1 MKNFT
6 RIITVC
12 GLSLFVIGAYFGSS
26 RGYGLRNLN
35 NASIRAEAE
44 AKKKSVRGGRY
55 FYGRSIRGGGM
66 RFGK

>member
-6 RIITVC
+6 RVLTVC

-26 RGYGLRNLN
+26 RGFGLRNLN

-44 AKKKSVRGGRY
+44 AKNKSMRGGY
-55 FYGRSIRGGGM
+55 FYGRTIRGGGM